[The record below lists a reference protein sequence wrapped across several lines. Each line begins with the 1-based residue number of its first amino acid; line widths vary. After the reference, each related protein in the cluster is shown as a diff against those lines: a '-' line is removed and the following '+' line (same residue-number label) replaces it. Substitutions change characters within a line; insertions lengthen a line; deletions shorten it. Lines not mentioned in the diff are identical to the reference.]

1 MPFYVI
7 LNPFYA
13 NTFSPVNI
21 AYRKIE
27 SNRRI
32 ATYRAIR
39 VNRIAYAILAIS
51 ILFFLLFTIY
61 FHLKP

>member
-1 MPFYVI
+1 MQI
-7 LNPFYA
+7 L
-13 NTFSPVNI
+13 SPVNI

-39 VNRIAYAILAIS
+39 VNRIAYAIWL
-51 ILFFLLFTIY
+51 
-61 FHLKP
+61 